1 MILSRRFG
9 MGEFGADVRNAIG
22 RCPLGDSSN
31 MPLSRETQPEWLP
44 EMVNKVESACVEA
57 LDTVL

>member
-1 MILSRRFG
+1 

-22 RCPLGDSSN
+22 RFPLGDSSN
-31 MPLSRETQPEWLP
+31 MPLSCETQPEWLP